1 MRGRSAAL
9 TRGRRCLWPLGRRAP
24 AALAPDSELRSGAR
38 GARGGEAGR
47 GERWREVGV
56 PGGGGGGGGGGLGRA
71 LGSPRARASLS
82 SARFFP
88 EVYAARPQ
96 PLSRRWRRL

>member
-56 PGGGGGGGGGGLGRA
+56 PGRGWGGVGAGTRLPAGPHQSVLCP
-71 LGSPRARASLS
+71 L
-82 SARFFP
+82 FP
-88 EVYAARPQ
+88 
-96 PLSRRWRRL
+96 